1 MKRALLLLFLLLM
14 AIVSSMLTKLN
25 SHETTFNYYI
35 ASVDI
40 PLALLLLLTLV
51 CGALLG
57 LLLTLGMTLSERAE
71 KRRLRRTLQL
81 RDKEIR
87 NLREIPIKGR
97 H

>member
-14 AIVSSMLTKLN
+14 ALVSSVLTKLN

-35 ASVDI
+35 ASVEL
-40 PLALLLLLTLV
+40 PLASLLLLTLV
-51 CGALLG
+51 CGALFG
-57 LLLTLGMTLSERAE
+57 LLLTIGMMLSERVE
-71 KRRLRRTLQL
+71 KRRLRRTLEL